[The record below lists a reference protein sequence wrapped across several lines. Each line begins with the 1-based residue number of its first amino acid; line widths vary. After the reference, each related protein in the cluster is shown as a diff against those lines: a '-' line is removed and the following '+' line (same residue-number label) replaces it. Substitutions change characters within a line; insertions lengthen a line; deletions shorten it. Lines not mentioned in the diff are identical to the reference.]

1 MKLILVMLGLIG
13 FAGYVLPGR
22 IEVVATPCMA
32 LEARAGRLLGGG
44 KLPTSPRA
52 VDPGRMV
59 GEVVRRNVPFL
70 PPEIGCA
77 AAYWL
82 TVYQPDLGRLAAP
95 GG

>member
-44 KLPTSPRA
+44 EAADQPAS
-52 VDPGRMV
+52 GRS
-59 GEVVRRNVPFL
+59 G
-70 PPEIGCA
+70 
-77 AAYWL
+77 
-82 TVYQPDLGRLAAP
+82 PDGR
-95 GG
+95 